1 MKTDL
6 KHIAT
11 IQTGLFAKPIA
22 KGDIVYLQAKH
33 FDENGQLKT
42 SLHPDLKVD
51 TITDKHMLRHGDV
64 LFAAKGT
71 KNFAAWFD
79 PSMFQNH
86 LSENDNMRT
95 LSDQNKINDTEKK
108 TNQPA
113 VASTSFFVIRMQQD
127 FSNKILPEFLVWLIN
142 HPTTQKLLKGK
153 AIGSSIVSI
162 SKTVLEELEIS
173 IPNIET
179 QKVILKITNLRN
191 TEIKLKKQIDSLRE
205 QQIQSKLLAIMN
217 YE

>member
-6 KHIAT
+6 KHIAS

-42 SLHPDLKVD
+42 SLHPDLKAD

-71 KNFAAWFD
+71 KNFAAWFE
-79 PSMFQNH
+79 S
-86 LSENDNMRT
+86 
-95 LSDQNKINDTEKK
+95 K
-108 TNQPA
+108 NQPS
-113 VASTSFFVIRMQQD
+113 VASTSFFVIRVQED
-127 FSNKILPEFLVWLIN
+127 FNNKILPAFLVWSIN
-142 HPTTQKLLKGK
+142 HPTSQKFLKGK
-153 AIGSSIVSI
+153 AIGSSIPSI
-162 SKTVLEELEIS
+162 SKAVLEELEIT

-179 QKVILKITNLRN
+179 QKAVLKITHLRN
-191 TEIKLKKQIDSLRE
+191 AEKKLKKEIESLRE
-205 QQIQSKLLAIMN
+205 QQIQAKLLRAISQ
-217 YE
+217 

>member
-1 MKTDL
+1 LKTDL

-71 KNFAAWFD
+71 KNFAAWF
-79 PSMFQNH
+79 
-86 LSENDNMRT
+86 E
-95 LSDQNKINDTEKK
+95 K

-113 VASTSFFVIRMQQD
+113 VASTSFFVIRLQQD
-127 FSNKILPEFLVWLIN
+127 FINKILPEFLVWLIN
-142 HPTTQKLLKGK
+142 HSTAQQFLKGK
-153 AIGSSIVSI
+153 AIGSSIASI
-162 SKTVLEELEIS
+162 SKAVLEELEIT
-173 IPNIET
+173 IPSMET
-179 QKVILKITNLRN
+179 QKAILKISHLRN
-191 TEIKLKKQIDSLRE
+191 TEKKLKKEIDSLRE
-205 QQIQSKLLAIMN
+205 KQIQSKLLRAISQ
-217 YE
+217 

>member
-1 MKTDL
+1 LKTDL
-6 KHIAT
+6 KHIAS

-42 SLHPDLKVD
+42 LLHPDLKAD
-51 TITDKHMLRHGDV
+51 TITDKHMLRHGDI

-71 KNFAAWFD
+71 KNFAAWF
-79 PSMFQNH
+79 
-86 LSENDNMRT
+86 E
-95 LSDQNKINDTEKK
+95 K

-113 VASTSFFVIRMQQD
+113 VASTSFFVIRLQDD
-127 FSNKILPEFLVWLIN
+127 FSNKILPAFLVWLIN
-142 HPTTQKLLKGK
+142 HPTSQKFLKGK

-162 SKTVLEELEIS
+162 SKAVLEELKIS

-179 QKVILKITNLRN
+179 QKAILKITNLRN
-191 TEIKLKKQIDSLRE
+191 TEKKLKQEIETLREKQI
-205 QQIQSKLLAIMN
+205 QQLIINSIK
-217 YE
+217 

>member
-1 MKTDL
+1 LKTDL
-6 KHIAT
+6 RHIST

-42 SLHPDLKVD
+42 SLHPDLKAD
-51 TITDKHMLRHGDV
+51 TITEKHMLRHGDV

-71 KNFAAWFD
+71 KNFAAWF
-79 PSMFQNH
+79 
-86 LSENDNMRT
+86 E
-95 LSDQNKINDTEKK
+95 K

-113 VASTSFFVIRMQQD
+113 VASTSFFVIRLQQD
-127 FSNKILPEFLVWLIN
+127 FSNKILPAFLVWLIN
-142 HPTTQKLLKGK
+142 HPTSQKFLKGK

-162 SKTVLEELEIS
+162 SKAVLEELEIS

-191 TEIKLKKQIDSLRE
+191 TEIKLKKEIDSLRE
-205 QQIQSKLLAIMN
+205 KQIQSKLLRAISQ
-217 YE
+217 

>member
-6 KHIAT
+6 KHIAS
-11 IQTGLFAKPIA
+11 IKTGLFAKPIA

-42 SLHPDLKVD
+42 SLHPDLKAD

-71 KNFAAWFD
+71 KNFAAWF
-79 PSMFQNH
+79 
-86 LSENDNMRT
+86 E
-95 LSDQNKINDTEKK
+95 K

-113 VASTSFFVIRMQQD
+113 VASTSFFVIRLQD
-127 FSNKILPEFLVWLIN
+127 DFGTKILPAFLVWLIN
-142 HPTTQKLLKGK
+142 HPTSQKFLKGK

-162 SKTVLEELEIS
+162 SKAVLEELEIS
-173 IPNIET
+173 IPSIET
-179 QKVILKITNLRN
+179 QEAILEITNLRN
-191 TEIKLKKQIDSLRE
+191 TEKKLKQEIETLREKQI
-205 QQIQSKLLAIMN
+205 QQLIINSIK
-217 YE
+217 